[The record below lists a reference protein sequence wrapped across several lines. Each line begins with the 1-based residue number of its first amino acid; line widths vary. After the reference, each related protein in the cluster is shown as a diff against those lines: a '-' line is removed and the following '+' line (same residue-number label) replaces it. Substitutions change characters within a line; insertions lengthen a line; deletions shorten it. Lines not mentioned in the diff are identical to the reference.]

1 MKSTLNFDNVN
12 DKLEL
17 FRRVYNLGLTD
28 IEKAL
33 ADSWCLD
40 HLTDKYKYYRDK
52 DGFHGNFSFM
62 FQLDCEHARMLMQ
75 YIGF

>member
-1 MKSTLNFDNVN
+1 MTNINE
-12 DKLEL
+12 KLEV
-17 FRRVYNLGLTD
+17 FRKVYNLGLTD

-33 ADSWCLD
+33 EKSYCLD
-40 HLTDKYKYYRDK
+40 HLIGKYKACRDR

-62 FQLDCEHARMLMQ
+62 FQLDEYHAQLLMT